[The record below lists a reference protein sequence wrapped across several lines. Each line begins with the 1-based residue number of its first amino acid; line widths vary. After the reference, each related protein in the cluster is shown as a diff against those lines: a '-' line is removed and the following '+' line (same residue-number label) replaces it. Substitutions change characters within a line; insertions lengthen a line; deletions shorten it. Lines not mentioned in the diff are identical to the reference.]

1 MQFEITKGL
10 PLPTRRGK
18 PRKYD
23 IPFQYFDLDLDSY
36 KDKTGWEIEIPR
48 TYSYFDH
55 TWDEEKYKKVEQ
67 IYNWAAQRYGL
78 TILKSEDKWR
88 KKYPNIAKKVDEQ
101 ELRIKSLEDFFPSP
115 DDHNA
120 GK

>member
-1 MQFEITKGL
+1 MWFWLIQAIAGSILGNATASWFKNTSV
-10 PLPTRRGK
+10 GK
-18 PRKYD
+18 W
-23 IPFQYFDLDLDSY
+23 F
-36 KDKTGWEIEIPR
+36 
-48 TYSYFDH
+48 
-55 TWDEEKYKKVEQ
+55 YKKVEQ

-88 KKYPNIAKKVDEQ
+88 NKYPNIAKKLDEQ
-101 ELRIKSLEDFFPSP
+101 ELRIKSLEDFFPGP